1 MKRRKNVSDI
11 AEASVANLMKIA
23 AVAKKNEATKRMT
36 IPLDSDNQRTLA
48 DYDRAVY
55 CRTLPFNYLMAI

>member
-1 MKRRKNVSDI
+1 
-11 AEASVANLMKIA
+11 
-23 AVAKKNEATKRMT
+23 MT